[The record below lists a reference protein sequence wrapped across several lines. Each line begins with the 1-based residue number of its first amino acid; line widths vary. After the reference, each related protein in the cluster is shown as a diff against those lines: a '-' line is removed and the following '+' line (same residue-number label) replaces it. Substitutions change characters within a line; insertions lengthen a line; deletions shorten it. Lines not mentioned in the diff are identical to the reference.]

1 MNDKDEETE
10 EESDEDEEEE
20 GLAQSQD
27 NPMHKQS
34 KTENTLKIC
43 ACSRYKSRD
52 EIEMKDHMKTHPR
65 CPQCGISFENENS
78 LSSHHKNYH
87 AKAMCENCGEESLV
101 VKMKQHMKSHKLYHQ
116 YEKSMAFGKIKAKKS
131 KDAETEAK
139 GKKKTGWQL
148 FCSARRADIKRENP
162 EADKGEIMKILGAL
176 WAGADKSVWN
186 RKARLENE
194 KEKEQPEQHEDEG
207 ARRRSRSRDI
217 GEGEVQ
223 AEIDPEGA
231 RRRSISQEAVLQ
243 EQVEVEI
250 EIRPTLKPFECP
262 VCDDKF
268 ELKSGVKKHIEEVHM
283 KTDNNDKSSAKENM
297 TIKAC
302 NICKKRVTNPKRHM
316 ETLTEHAENTDII
329 EVIEVEYIEN
339 EAETEALDDTVTQNK
354 EAEVAESEEDEEE
367 TDKVQIKEGQV
378 VMVLRKTL
386 HWPAKVLKGNGND
399 IDIEFFDKANTYSV

>member
-1 MNDKDEETE
+1 
-10 EESDEDEEEE
+10 
-20 GLAQSQD
+20 
-27 NPMHKQS
+27 
-34 KTENTLKIC
+34 
-43 ACSRYKSRD
+43 
-52 EIEMKDHMKTHPR
+52 
-65 CPQCGISFENENS
+65 
-78 LSSHHKNYH
+78 
-87 AKAMCENCGEESLV
+87 
-101 VKMKQHMKSHKLYHQ
+101 
-116 YEKSMAFGKIKAKKS
+116 MALGKIKAKKT

-148 FCSARRADIKRENP
+148 FCSAKRADIKQENP
-162 EADKGEIMKILGAL
+162 EADKGEMMKLLGAL

-194 KEKEQPEQHEDEG
+194 KEQPEQPEDEG

-217 GEGEVQ
+217 VEVKVEVQ

-231 RRRSISQEAVLQ
+231 RRRSRSQEAAVQ

-283 KTDNNDKSSAKENM
+283 KTANKDKSSEKENM

-302 NICKKRVTNPKRHM
+302 NVCKKRVTNLKRHM
-316 ETLTEHAENTDII
+316 ETHAEHAENTDII

-339 EAETEALDDTVTQNK
+339 EAETEALNDTVTQDK
-354 EAEVAESEEDEEE
+354 DAEVAESEEDEEE
-367 TDKVQIKEGQV
+367 ADRVGQCLQKGKEGPGLVFQPK
-378 VMVLRKTL
+378 MSNDCCTL
-386 HWPAKVLKGNGND
+386 YV
-399 IDIEFFDKANTYSV
+399 Y